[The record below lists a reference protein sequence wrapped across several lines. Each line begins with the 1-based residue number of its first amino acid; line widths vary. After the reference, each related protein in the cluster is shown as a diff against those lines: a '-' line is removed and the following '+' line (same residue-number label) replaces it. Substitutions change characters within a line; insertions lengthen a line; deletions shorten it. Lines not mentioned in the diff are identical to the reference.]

1 MLFRLAGKPVLDV
14 YQEWRQRQLKEA
26 NVLPKGVYIESE
38 VVRAGPK
45 GNFEQ
50 DEEDNPKGLVTN
62 FVREFLDGIKATV
75 KEQMDDGNVIVQ
87 FAADHVEAFPDEYL
101 KGIPEAYLTDE
112 GSNQT
117 VAKVPRSMV
126 HSVKH
131 TIDVGSVVTVDWKN
145 VLLLSGPAGGGKS
158 TAVDKLVLQILGDYY
173 ERRKK
178 EDGVTV
184 VLLPVTLPKLK
195 SPLDS
200 VFEEGCK
207 YAFGGALRDTQVHEL
222 IDLVQAK
229 DSKVELVFLLDAYDE
244 LPSEARGRNLWR
256 TNNLER
262 FRDQE
267 KQPENHPKVLF
278 TSRSELFAGK
288 SNYSRWFL
296 PVEAQTSTKDEESE
310 ARLYF
315 DEIRIIPF
323 GEQRLPYTQ
332 QHVALRFRDC
342 LLYTSPSP
350 RDLSTSRMPS
360 SA

>member
-1 MLFRLAGKPVLDV
+1 MEEELLTIFRDLLPIIGNS
-14 YQEWRQRQLKEA
+14 
-26 NVLPKGVYIESE
+26 NVLRKTNARFVPDLVARTLVKIEEFASLR
-38 VVRAGPK
+38 V
-45 GNFEQ
+45 
-50 DEEDNPKGLVTN
+50 ED
-62 FVREFLDGIKATV
+62 
-75 KEQMDDGNVIVQ
+75 
-87 FAADHVEAFPDEYL
+87 FPDEYL
-101 KGIPEAYLTDE
+101 KGIPEAYLTKE

-126 HSVKH
+126 HSVEH
-131 TIDVGSVVTVDWKN
+131 TIDVGSVVTIDWKN

-296 PVEAQTSTKDEESE
+296 PVEAQTPTKDEESE
-310 ARLYF
+310 ARLFF

-332 QHVALRFRDC
+332 QHVALRFRDAFLKKFLSFC
-342 LLYTSPSP
+342 EEEEGGSRIRGRP
-350 RDLSTSRMPS
+350 RQAVEACRTPPEGASVG
-360 SA
+360 